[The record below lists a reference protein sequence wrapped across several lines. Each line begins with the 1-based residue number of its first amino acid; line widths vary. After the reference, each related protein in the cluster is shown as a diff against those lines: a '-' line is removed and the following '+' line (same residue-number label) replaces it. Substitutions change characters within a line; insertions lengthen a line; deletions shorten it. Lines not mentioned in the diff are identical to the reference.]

1 VLCACADARYFSY
14 RCTTCNRAH
23 AQYISLKSLVDGIDI
38 SAGLI
43 GDLEFAKT
51 NATKKHAA
59 ALEAASA
66 LATVEHAAA
75 LESLMDKNGT
85 LETSLKNLQ
94 MFSDAQGAVIGNC
107 NKTIEKGD
115 AASILMASD
124 HTAEIESLK
133 TDAAAASVKAAAEIE
148 SLKTDA
154 AAASVKAAAEIEG
167 LKTDAAAASG
177 KAAAEIERLKTNAAA
192 EREKAVA
199 VLMEQTVKYQT
210 EVNTVNDQHRLK
222 LSNLNEQKAKLFK
235 DRHSL
240 TLEKTEYEKNR
251 QEMVEKSKSAGAKI
265 ADDLKRIAD
274 QSARVKAVFEML
286 RPLAS
291 ALTAAMESET
301 V

>member
-1 VLCACADARYFSY
+1 
-14 RCTTCNRAH
+14 
-23 AQYISLKSLVDGIDI
+23 LKNLVDGIDN
-38 SAGLI
+38 SAVMI

-51 NATKKHAA
+51 NATKEHAA
-59 ALEAASA
+59 ALKAASE

-94 MFSDAQGAVIGNC
+94 MFSDAQGDVIGNC

-124 HTAEIESLK
+124 HAT
-133 TDAAAASVKAAAEIE
+133 EIE

-167 LKTDAAAASG
+167 LKTNAAAASKTAAAEIEGLKTDAAAAS
-177 KAAAEIERLKTNAAA
+177 KTAAAEIEGLKTDAAA
-192 EREKAVA
+192 ASKTAAVEIESA
-199 VLMEQTVKYQT
+199 AAASKTADVLFRQLTVKMES
-210 EVNTVNDQHRLK
+210 EVDAVKRKYESD
-222 LSNLNEQKAKLFK
+222 LSTLNEQKAKLFK

-274 QSARVKAVFEML
+274 QSAGVKAVVDML

-291 ALTAAMESET
+291 ALTAAMKSET